1 MVVAVC
7 QPGHKWEGGSGP
19 PGSESSPQPF
29 TSEKPIGSS
38 LPCQDLSCRA
48 GGRRELVGWKVRW
61 RRSAG
66 PPNGVRRNSQLLC
79 KGFFPLQRK
88 QQKYWNFLGA
98 PAFEAAG
105 CTSPFL
111 FKSWKPKA
119 LNAWL
124 TGLLCVAVYPLLLPP
139 QTSSCTRSLLH
150 QLEAPAWAACV
161 PSVSMSPER
170 LEEVEGGESE
180 D

>member
-1 MVVAVC
+1 MAVAVC
-7 QPGHKWEGGSGP
+7 QPGHKWEGGFGP

-48 GGRRELVGWKVRW
+48 GGRRELVGWKVRG

-119 LNAWL
+119 LIMLGSPACSVWL
-124 TGLLCVAVYPLLLPP
+124 STPSFCPP
-139 QTSSCTRSLLH
+139 DVLLH
-150 QLEAPAWAACV
+150 SFASPPARGPCMGCV
-161 PSVSMSPER
+161 CPQC
-170 LEEVEGGESE
+170 LHES
-180 D
+180 